1 MLQEDIIGLP
11 LPDLMD
17 LLVINTVKLLELSH
31 KKDTD
36 TFILRDARV
45 ELQLIQRVIGD
56 KKSYKLKMA
65 V

>member
-1 MLQEDIIGLP
+1 MLQEDITGLP

-36 TFILRDARV
+36 TFILRNARV

-56 KKSYKLKMA
+56 KKTYKLKMA
-65 V
+65 I

>member
-1 MLQEDIIGLP
+1 MLQQDIIGLP

-17 LLVINTVKLLELSH
+17 LLVMNTIKLLELTH

-36 TFILRDARV
+36 KIILRDVRL
-45 ELQLIQRVIGD
+45 ELQLIQQVIGD

-65 V
+65 I

>member
-1 MLQEDIIGLP
+1 MLQEDITGLP

-56 KKSYKLKMA
+56 KKSYELKMA
-65 V
+65 I

>member
-1 MLQEDIIGLP
+1 MLQHDIIGLP

-17 LLVINTVKLLELSH
+17 LLVMNTIKLLELTH

-36 TFILRDARV
+36 KKILRDVRV
-45 ELQLIQRVIGD
+45 ELQLIQQVIGD

-65 V
+65 I

>member
-1 MLQEDIIGLP
+1 MLQQDIIGLP

-17 LLVINTVKLLELSH
+17 LLVMNTIKLLELTH

-36 TFILRDARV
+36 NRTLRDVRL
-45 ELQLIQRVIGD
+45 ELQLIQQVIGD

-65 V
+65 I

>member
-1 MLQEDIIGLP
+1 MLQEDITGLP

>member
-1 MLQEDIIGLP
+1 MSQEDITGLP

-65 V
+65 I

>member
-1 MLQEDIIGLP
+1 MLQQDIIGLP

-17 LLVINTVKLLELSH
+17 LLVMNTIKLLELTH

-36 TFILRDARV
+36 KIILRDVRA
-45 ELQLIQRVIGD
+45 ELQLIQQVIGD

-65 V
+65 I

>member
-1 MLQEDIIGLP
+1 MLQQDIIGLP

-17 LLVINTVKLLELSH
+17 LLVMNTIKLLELTH

-36 TFILRDARV
+36 KKILRDVRV
-45 ELQLIQRVIGD
+45 ELQLIQQVIGD

-65 V
+65 I

>member
-36 TFILRDARV
+36 TFILRDVRV